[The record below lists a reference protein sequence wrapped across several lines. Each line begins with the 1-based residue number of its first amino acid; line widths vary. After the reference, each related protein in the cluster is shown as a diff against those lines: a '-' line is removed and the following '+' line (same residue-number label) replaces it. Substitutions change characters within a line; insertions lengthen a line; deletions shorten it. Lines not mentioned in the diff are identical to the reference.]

1 MARIRQV
8 KIGGMEE
15 AEFPGVFEEKVC
27 GNSRGQL
34 KTFPW
39 MFTKNPHGISMAW
52 VMVFEL

>member
-15 AEFPGVFEEKVC
+15 TEFPGVFEEKVC

-34 KTFPW
+34 KMFPW
-39 MFTKNPHGISMAW
+39 MFTKNPHGISMTW